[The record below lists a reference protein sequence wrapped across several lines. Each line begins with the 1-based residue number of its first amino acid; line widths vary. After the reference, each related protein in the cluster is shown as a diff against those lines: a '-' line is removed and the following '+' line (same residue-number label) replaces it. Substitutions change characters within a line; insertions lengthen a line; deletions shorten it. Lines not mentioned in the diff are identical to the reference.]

1 MKKHLIAL
9 LVIIIIVMIPI
20 TTVVASEMVTNET
33 PLITSDREKDSAK
46 KIKLDLDLAYKQVEK
61 REEEE
66 KARIKAIEED
76 KKKEADEKEEA
87 EKEEAEKEKKMQSTL
102 GGNNLLCSTGT
113 GISYGYLK
121 TNSTRYV
128 DGNGFLRDKET
139 DAYLVAM
146 GTRYKRNN
154 LYSINLSNGQKVTV
168 KVIDNK
174 ANGHTVD
181 RCYSST
187 DKSSLEFWM
196 DKGSNH
202 EIISTGNSLSK
213 GVTLTDI
220 YLIK

>member
-1 MKKHLIAL
+1 
-9 LVIIIIVMIPI
+9 
-20 TTVVASEMVTNET
+20 
-33 PLITSDREKDSAK
+33 
-46 KIKLDLDLAYKQVEK
+46 
-61 REEEE
+61 
-66 KARIKAIEED
+66 
-76 KKKEADEKEEA
+76 
-87 EKEEAEKEKKMQSTL
+87 
-102 GGNNLLCSTGT
+102 
-113 GISYGYLK
+113 
-121 TNSTRYV
+121 
-128 DGNGFLRDKET
+128 
-139 DAYLVAM
+139 M